1 MPRVEELLTVEVKLS
16 VAIQTQRPACL
27 ARVFAALVGQ
37 FYERGP
43 FDSLARRVYDLYGEG
58 DPEDAWQFRRRLDE
72 RLAARNCDP
81 VSWDAAP
88 RPRSPRPG
96 SPRPGS
102 CPVTSPSGGVPGG
115 CVPGVWKERRGGCG
129 R

>member
-1 MPRVEELLTVEVKLS
+1 MPRVEELLAVEVKLS
-16 VAIQTQRPACL
+16 VAVQTQRPGCL

-37 FYERGP
+37 FYERDP

-72 RLAARNCDP
+72 RLAARYCDP
-81 VSWDAAP
+81 VAWDAT
-88 RPRSPRPG
+88 PRPG
-96 SPRPGS
+96 SPRPGC

-115 CVPGVWKERRGGCG
+115 CVPGVWKEGRGGC
-129 R
+129 RR